1 MIDADQVQWTRSTSA
16 RTGTPLLVAMHG
28 VGSNEQDLL
37 GLAPALPPAW
47 TVASL
52 RAPMPWGPGY
62 SWYPLGT
69 PGSPALEQVDAAVA
83 GVLDWID
90 SVAADHPTIGLLGFS
105 QGGSMALQL
114 LRARPAGFAFAV
126 SLSGFVVPGVTD
138 SRDEAV
144 AAVRP
149 RVFLGHG
156 DLDPVIP
163 AEATTRTQAWAAAH
177 TDVTDRSYE
186 GLPHAV
192 SAAELTDVAAFIAA
206 TSARGARF
214 VSTNGRVRRADPT
227 IAAHDARGTDGR
239 RGAS

>member
-1 MIDADQVQWTRSTSA
+1 MVSVVHMIDADLVQWTRSTSD
-16 RTGTPLLVAMHG
+16 RRSTPLLVAMHG
-28 VGSNEQDLL
+28 VGSNEHDLL

-52 RAPMPWGPGY
+52 RAPMPWGPGF

-69 PGSPALEQVDAAVA
+69 PGSPEPEAVDAATA
-83 GVLDWID
+83 EVLDWID
-90 SVAADHPTIGLLGFS
+90 SVAADHPRIGLLGFS

-114 LRARPAGFAFAV
+114 LRARPAAFAFAV

-144 AAVRP
+144 SAVRP

-163 AEATTRTQAWAAAH
+163 PEATARTQAWAAAH
-177 TDVTDRSYE
+177 TDVTDRTYA

-192 SAAELTDVAAFIAA
+192 STAELADVAAFV
-206 TSARGARF
+206 GA
-214 VSTNGRVRRADPT
+214 G
-227 IAAHDARGTDGR
+227 
-239 RGAS
+239 

>member
-1 MIDADQVQWTRSTSA
+1 MIDADIVQWTRPA
-16 RTGTPLLVAMHG
+16 DERAGTPLLVTMHG
-28 VGSNEQDLL
+28 VGSDERDLL
-37 GLAPALPPAW
+37 GLAPALPSAW
-47 TVASL
+47 TIASL
-52 RAPMPWGPGY
+52 RAPMPWGPGF

-69 PGSPALEQVDAAVA
+69 PGSPALEPVDDAAE

-90 SVAADHPTIGLLGFS
+90 AVSADHPRIGLLGFS

-114 LRARPAGFAFAV
+114 LRARPGAFAFAV

-144 AAVRP
+144 ATVRP

-163 AEATTRTQAWAAAH
+163 PEATARTQAWAAAH
-177 TDVTDRSYE
+177 TDVTDRTYA

-192 SAAELTDVAAFIAA
+192 SAGELADVAAF
-206 TSARGARF
+206 
-214 VSTNGRVRRADPT
+214 V
-227 IAAHDARGTDGR
+227 DA
-239 RGAS
+239 S

>member
-1 MIDADQVQWTRSTSA
+1 MIDADLVQWTRPA
-16 RTGTPLLVAMHG
+16 EERAGTPLLVTMHG
-28 VGSNEQDLL
+28 VGSNERDLL
-37 GLAPALPPAW
+37 GLAPALPAAW
-47 TVASL
+47 TMASL
-52 RAPMPWGPGY
+52 RAPMAWGQGF

-69 PGSPALEQVDAAVA
+69 PGSPALEPVDAAVA
-83 GVLDWID
+83 GVLAWID
-90 SVAADHPTIGLLGFS
+90 SVAADHPRIGLLGFS

-114 LRARPAGFAFAV
+114 LRARPAAFAFAV

-163 AEATTRTQAWAAAH
+163 AEATARTQAWAAAN
-177 TDVTDRSYE
+177 TTVTDRAYE

-192 SAAELTDVAAFIAA
+192 SAAELSDVGAFM
-206 TSARGARF
+206 G
-214 VSTNGRVRRADPT
+214 V
-227 IAAHDARGTDGR
+227 
-239 RGAS
+239 

>member
-1 MIDADQVQWTRSTSA
+1 MIDREAEQWTRSPSERA
-16 RTGTPLLVAMHG
+16 GTPLLVTMHG
-28 VGSNEQDLL
+28 VGSNERDLL
-37 GLAPALPPAW
+37 GLAPALPSSW
-47 TVASL
+47 TMASL
-52 RAPMPWGPGY
+52 RAPMPFGQGY

-69 PGSPALEQVDAAVA
+69 PGSPALGPVDESVA
-83 GVLDWID
+83 GVLEWID
-90 SVAADHPTIGLLGFS
+90 SVAAEHPRIGLLGFS

-114 LRARPAGFAFAV
+114 LRARPAAFAFAV

-163 AEATTRTQAWAAAH
+163 GEATARTQAWAATNTA
-177 TDVTDRSYE
+177 VTDRTYE

-192 SAAELTDVAAFIAA
+192 SAAELADVAAFI
-206 TSARGARF
+206 GA
-214 VSTNGRVRRADPT
+214 
-227 IAAHDARGTDGR
+227 
-239 RGAS
+239 

>member
-1 MIDADQVQWTRSTSA
+1 MVSVVHMIDADLVQWTRSASD
-16 RTGTPLLVAMHG
+16 RRGTPLLVAMHG
-28 VGSNEQDLL
+28 VGSNEHDLL

-52 RAPMPWGPGY
+52 RAPMPWGPGF

-69 PGSPALEQVDAAVA
+69 PGSPALEAVDAATA
-83 GVLDWID
+83 QVLDWID
-90 SVAADHPTIGLLGFS
+90 SVAADHPRIGLLGFS

-114 LRARPAGFAFAV
+114 LRARPAAFVFAV
-126 SLSGFVVPGVTD
+126 SLSGFVVPGITD

-144 AAVRP
+144 SAVRP

-163 AEATTRTQAWAAAH
+163 PEATARTKAWAAAH
-177 TDVTDRSYE
+177 TDMTDRSYA

-192 SAAELTDVAAFIAA
+192 SAAELADVAAF
-206 TSARGARF
+206 
-214 VSTNGRVRRADPT
+214 V
-227 IAAHDARGTDGR
+227 DAV
-239 RGAS
+239 

>member
-1 MIDADQVQWTRSTSA
+1 MVSVVHMIDADLVQWTRSASD
-16 RTGTPLLVAMHG
+16 RRGTPLLVAMHG
-28 VGSNEQDLL
+28 VGSNEHDLL

-52 RAPMPWGPGY
+52 RAPMPWGPGF

-69 PGSPALEQVDAAVA
+69 PGSPAPEAVDPATAE
-83 GVLDWID
+83 VLDWID
-90 SVAADHPTIGLLGFS
+90 SVAADHPRIGLLGFS

-114 LRARPAGFAFAV
+114 LRARPAAFAFAV
-126 SLSGFVVPGVTD
+126 SLSGFVVPGITD

-144 AAVRP
+144 SAVRP

-163 AEATTRTQAWAAAH
+163 PEATARTQAWAAAH
-177 TDVTDRSYE
+177 TDVTDRSYA

-192 SAAELTDVAAFIAA
+192 STAELADVAAF
-206 TSARGARF
+206 
-214 VSTNGRVRRADPT
+214 V
-227 IAAHDARGTDGR
+227 DAV
-239 RGAS
+239 

>member
-1 MIDADQVQWTRSTSA
+1 MIDADLVQWTRPA
-16 RTGTPLLVAMHG
+16 EERAGTPLLVTMHG
-28 VGSNEQDLL
+28 VGSDERDLL
-37 GLAPALPPAW
+37 GLAPALPAAW
-47 TVASL
+47 TMASL
-52 RAPMPWGPGY
+52 RAPMPWGQGF

-69 PGSPALEQVDAAVA
+69 PGSPALEPVDAAVA
-83 GVLDWID
+83 EVLAWVD
-90 SVAADHPTIGLLGFS
+90 SVAADHPRIGLLGFS

-114 LRARPAGFAFAV
+114 LRARPAAFAFAV

-163 AEATTRTQAWAAAH
+163 GEATARTQAWAA
-177 TDVTDRSYE
+177 TNTTVTDRTYE

-192 SAAELTDVAAFIAA
+192 SAAELADVAAFI
-206 TSARGARF
+206 GA
-214 VSTNGRVRRADPT
+214 
-227 IAAHDARGTDGR
+227 
-239 RGAS
+239 

>member
-1 MIDADQVQWTRSTSA
+1 MIDSDLVQWTRDPSE
-16 RTGTPLLVAMHG
+16 RPGTPLVVAMHG
-28 VGSNEQDLL
+28 VGSNERDLL
-37 GLAPALPPAW
+37 GLARSLPPAW

-52 RAPMPWGPGY
+52 RAPTEWGPGF

-69 PGSPALEQVDAAVA
+69 PGSPALGPVDDAVA
-83 GVLDWID
+83 GVLQWID
-90 SVAADHPTIGLLGFS
+90 SVADDHPRIGLLGFS

-163 AEATTRTQAWAAAH
+163 AEATARTQAWAAAN
-177 TDVTDRSYE
+177 TDVTDREYA

-192 SAAELTDVAAFIAA
+192 SAAELADVAAFVGD
-206 TSARGARF
+206 GA
-214 VSTNGRVRRADPT
+214 
-227 IAAHDARGTDGR
+227 
-239 RGAS
+239 

>member
-1 MIDADQVQWTRSTSA
+1 MVPA
-16 RTGTPLLVAMHG
+16 RNA
-28 VGSNEQDLL
+28 
-37 GLAPALPPAW
+37 GLPAL
-47 TVASL
+47 
-52 RAPMPWGPGY
+52 GP
-62 SWYPLGT
+62 
-69 PGSPALEQVDAAVA
+69 VDDAVA
-83 GVLDWID
+83 GVLDWVD
-90 SVAADHPTIGLLGFS
+90 SVAADHPCIGLLGFS

-163 AEATTRTQAWAAAH
+163 AEATARTQAWAAAN
-177 TDVTDRSYE
+177 TDVTDREYA

-192 SAAELTDVAAFIAA
+192 SAAELADVAAFVGDGAER
-206 TSARGARF
+206 AR
-214 VSTNGRVRRADPT
+214 P
-227 IAAHDARGTDGR
+227 
-239 RGAS
+239 

>member
-1 MIDADQVQWTRSTSA
+1 MVPVIDADIVQWTRPTGQRA
-16 RTGTPLLVAMHG
+16 GTPLLVAMHG
-28 VGSNEQDLL
+28 VGSHERDLL
-37 GLAPALPPAW
+37 GLAPALPSVW

-52 RAPMPWGPGY
+52 RAPMPWGPGF

-69 PGSPALEQVDAAVA
+69 PGSPALEPVDAAVA

-90 SVAADHPTIGLLGFS
+90 AVSADHPRIGLLGFS

-114 LRARPAGFAFAV
+114 LRARPAAFAFAV

-163 AEATTRTQAWAAAH
+163 AEATARTQAWAATH
-177 TDVTDRSYE
+177 TDVTDRTYV

-192 SAAELTDVAAFIAA
+192 SAEELADVAAF
-206 TSARGARF
+206 
-214 VSTNGRVRRADPT
+214 V
-227 IAAHDARGTDGR
+227 DA
-239 RGAS
+239 S

>member
-1 MIDADQVQWTRSTSA
+1 MVSVVHMIDADLVQWTRPA
-16 RTGTPLLVAMHG
+16 EERAGTPLLVTMHG
-28 VGSNEQDLL
+28 VGSNERDLL
-37 GLAPALPPAW
+37 GLAPALPAAW
-47 TVASL
+47 TMASL
-52 RAPMPWGPGY
+52 RAPMAWGQGF

-69 PGSPALEQVDAAVA
+69 PGSPALEPVDAAVA
-83 GVLDWID
+83 EVLAWVD
-90 SVAADHPTIGLLGFS
+90 SVAADHPRIGLLGFS

-114 LRARPAGFAFAV
+114 LRARPAAFAFAV

-163 AEATTRTQAWAAAH
+163 AEATARTQAWAAAN
-177 TDVTDRSYE
+177 TTVTDRAYE

-192 SAAELTDVAAFIAA
+192 SAAELSDVAAFI
-206 TSARGARF
+206 GA
-214 VSTNGRVRRADPT
+214 
-227 IAAHDARGTDGR
+227 
-239 RGAS
+239 

>member
-1 MIDADQVQWTRSTSA
+1 MRVATVGCMIDADLVQWTRPTGERA
-16 RTGTPLLVAMHG
+16 GTPLLVALHG
-28 VGSNEQDLL
+28 VGSDEHDLL
-37 GLAPALPPAW
+37 ALAPALPPAW

-52 RAPMPWGPGY
+52 RAPLPWGGGH

-69 PGSPALEQVDAAVA
+69 PGSPELEPVDAAVEEVLA
-83 GVLDWID
+83 WVDGV
-90 SVAADHPTIGLLGFS
+90 ATEHPRIGLLGFS

-163 AEATTRTQAWAAAH
+163 TDATARTAVWAADH
-177 TDVTDRSYE
+177 TDVTVRAYE

-192 SAAELTDVAAFIAA
+192 SAAELADVAAFI
-206 TSARGARF
+206 GE
-214 VSTNGRVRRADPT
+214 
-227 IAAHDARGTDGR
+227 
-239 RGAS
+239 

>member
-1 MIDADQVQWTRSTSA
+1 MVSVVHMIDADLVQWTRSASD
-16 RTGTPLLVAMHG
+16 RRGTPLLVAMHG
-28 VGSNEQDLL
+28 VGSNEHDLL
-37 GLAPALPPAW
+37 GLAPALPPEW

-52 RAPMPWGPGY
+52 RAPTPWGPGF

-69 PGSPALEQVDAAVA
+69 PGSPAPEAVDAATA
-83 GVLDWID
+83 EVLDWID
-90 SVAADHPTIGLLGFS
+90 SVATDHPRIGLLGFS

-114 LRARPAGFAFAV
+114 LRARPAAFAFAV

-144 AAVRP
+144 SAVRP

-163 AEATTRTQAWAAAH
+163 PEATARTQAWAAAH
-177 TDVTDRSYE
+177 TAVTDRSYA

-192 SAAELTDVAAFIAA
+192 STAELADVAAFVDAA
-206 TSARGARF
+206 
-214 VSTNGRVRRADPT
+214 
-227 IAAHDARGTDGR
+227 
-239 RGAS
+239 

>member
-1 MIDADQVQWTRSTSA
+1 MVSVVHMIDADLVQWTRSTSD
-16 RTGTPLLVAMHG
+16 RRGTPLLVAMHG
-28 VGSNEQDLL
+28 VGSNEHDLL

-52 RAPMPWGPGY
+52 RAPMPWGAGF

-69 PGSPALEQVDAAVA
+69 PGSPEPEAVDAASA
-83 GVLDWID
+83 EVLDWID
-90 SVAADHPTIGLLGFS
+90 SVAADHPRIGLLGFS

-114 LRARPAGFAFAV
+114 LRARPAAFAFAV

-144 AAVRP
+144 SAVRP

-163 AEATTRTQAWAAAH
+163 PEATARTQAWAAAH
-177 TDVTDRSYE
+177 TDVTDRSYA

-192 SAAELTDVAAFIAA
+192 STAELADVAAF
-206 TSARGARF
+206 
-214 VSTNGRVRRADPT
+214 V
-227 IAAHDARGTDGR
+227 DAV
-239 RGAS
+239 

>member
-1 MIDADQVQWTRSTSA
+1 MIDAELVQWTRPSSERA
-16 RTGTPLLVAMHG
+16 GSPLLVAMHG
-28 VGSNEQDLL
+28 VGSNERDLL
-37 GLAPALPPAW
+37 GLAPALPAAW
-47 TVASL
+47 TMASL
-52 RAPMPWGPGY
+52 RAPLPWGQGH

-69 PGSPALEQVDAAVA
+69 PGSPALEPVDAAVA
-83 GVLDWID
+83 DVLAWID
-90 SVAADHPTIGLLGFS
+90 SVAADHPRIGLLGFS

-138 SRDEAV
+138 ARDEAV

-163 AEATTRTQAWAAAH
+163 AEATARTQVWAAAH
-177 TDVTDRSYE
+177 TDVTDREYA

-192 SAAELTDVAAFIAA
+192 SAAELADVAAFI
-206 TSARGARF
+206 G
-214 VSTNGRVRRADPT
+214 D
-227 IAAHDARGTDGR
+227 
-239 RGAS
+239 

>member
-1 MIDADQVQWTRSTSA
+1 MVSVVHMIDADLVQWTRPA
-16 RTGTPLLVAMHG
+16 EERAGTPLLVTMHG
-28 VGSNEQDLL
+28 VGSNERDLL
-37 GLAPALPPAW
+37 GLAPALPAAW
-47 TVASL
+47 TMASL
-52 RAPMPWGPGY
+52 RAPMPWGQGF

-69 PGSPALEQVDAAVA
+69 PGSPALEPVDTAVA
-83 GVLDWID
+83 EVLAWVD
-90 SVAADHPTIGLLGFS
+90 SVAADHPRIGLLGFS

-114 LRARPAGFAFAV
+114 LRARPAAFAFAV

-163 AEATTRTQAWAAAH
+163 AEATARTQAWAAAN
-177 TDVTDRSYE
+177 TTVTDRTYE

-192 SAAELTDVAAFIAA
+192 SAAELSDVAAFID
-206 TSARGARF
+206 GA
-214 VSTNGRVRRADPT
+214 
-227 IAAHDARGTDGR
+227 
-239 RGAS
+239 

>member
-1 MIDADQVQWTRSTSA
+1 MIDADVVQWTRSA
-16 RTGTPLLVAMHG
+16 DERAGTPLLVALHG
-28 VGSNEQDLL
+28 VGSNERDLL

-69 PGSPALEQVDAAVA
+69 PGSPALGPVDAAVD

-90 SVAADHPTIGLLGFS
+90 AVATEHTRVGLLGFS

-114 LRARPAGFAFAV
+114 LRARPEAFAFAV

-138 SRDEAV
+138 ARDEAV

-163 AEATTRTQAWAAAH
+163 PEATARTQVWAAAH
-177 TDVTDRSYE
+177 TDVKDRSYA

-192 SAAELTDVAAFIAA
+192 SAEELADVAAFMA
-206 TSARGARF
+206 
-214 VSTNGRVRRADPT
+214 VEQSTE
-227 IAAHDARGTDGR
+227 
-239 RGAS
+239 

>member
-1 MIDADQVQWTRSTSA
+1 MIDRDAVQWTRSPSERA
-16 RTGTPLLVAMHG
+16 GTPLLVTMHG
-28 VGSNEQDLL
+28 VGSNERDLL
-37 GLAPALPPAW
+37 GLAPALPSSW
-47 TVASL
+47 TMASL
-52 RAPMPWGPGY
+52 RAPMPFGQGY

-69 PGSPALEQVDAAVA
+69 PGSPALGPVDESVA
-83 GVLDWID
+83 GVLEWID
-90 SVAADHPTIGLLGFS
+90 SIAAEHPRIGLLGFS

-114 LRARPAGFAFAV
+114 LRARPAAFAFAV

-163 AEATTRTQAWAAAH
+163 GEATARTQAWAATNTA
-177 TDVTDRSYE
+177 VTDRTYE

-192 SAAELTDVAAFIAA
+192 SAAELADVAAFI
-206 TSARGARF
+206 GA
-214 VSTNGRVRRADPT
+214 
-227 IAAHDARGTDGR
+227 
-239 RGAS
+239 

>member
-1 MIDADQVQWTRSTSA
+1 MVSVVHMIDADLVQWTRSTSD
-16 RTGTPLLVAMHG
+16 RRGTPLLVAMHG
-28 VGSNEQDLL
+28 VGSNEHDLL

-52 RAPMPWGPGY
+52 RATMPWGPGF
-62 SWYPLGT
+62 SWYLLGT
-69 PGSPALEQVDAAVA
+69 PGSPAPAAVDAAVDE
-83 GVLDWID
+83 VFDWID
-90 SVAADHPTIGLLGFS
+90 SVAADHPRIGLLGFS

-114 LRARPAGFAFAV
+114 LRARPAAFAFAV

-144 AAVRP
+144 SAVRP

-163 AEATTRTQAWAAAH
+163 PEATARTQAWAAAH
-177 TDVTDRSYE
+177 TDVTDRSYA

-192 SAAELTDVAAFIAA
+192 STAELADVAAFI
-206 TSARGARF
+206 GA
-214 VSTNGRVRRADPT
+214 G
-227 IAAHDARGTDGR
+227 
-239 RGAS
+239 

>member
-1 MIDADQVQWTRSTSA
+1 MIDAELVQWTRSAVDRS
-16 RTGTPLLVAMHG
+16 GTPLLVAMHG

-52 RAPMPWGPGY
+52 RAPMPWGPGF

-69 PGSPALEQVDAAVA
+69 PGSPDPEAVDAAVA
-83 GVLDWID
+83 EVLDWVD
-90 SVAADHPTIGLLGFS
+90 SVAADHPRIGLLGFS

-114 LRARPAGFAFAV
+114 LRARPAAFAFAV

-144 AAVRP
+144 SAVRP

-163 AEATTRTQAWAAAH
+163 ADATARTQAWAAAH
-177 TDVTDRSYE
+177 TDVTDRSYA

-192 SAAELTDVAAFIAA
+192 STAELADVAAFI
-206 TSARGARF
+206 
-214 VSTNGRVRRADPT
+214 
-227 IAAHDARGTDGR
+227 DAG
-239 RGAS
+239 